1 MQILREIL
9 HAVDCIT
16 VQQMIEAAWRQTSNS
31 SRLEDG
37 SNKTELGKDK
47 KSQDAANKLGSRGEG
62 GSTCDS
68 KMVAVRR

>member
-16 VQQMIEAAWRQTSNS
+16 VQQMIEAAWRTTSNS

-37 SNKTELGKDK
+37 SKLGKDK
-47 KSQDAANKLGSRGEG
+47 RARCGQKIGLARRSR
-62 GSTCDS
+62 
-68 KMVAVRR
+68 KHV